1 MAQSVMTRVID
12 GTFAGYGLKLAPD
25 SEMPANRR
33 LPGEIDLAKRVSRV
47 GKSDTPRF
55 YDVLETC
62 RGSEKA
68 ADDLHVTAQI
78 PFEEAK
84 DLDLLIS
91 TFREFQGTW

>member
-47 GKSDTPRF
+47 RQVFSEEVKLLSRPRELVF
-55 YDVLETC
+55 SSPPT
-62 RGSEKA
+62 G
-68 ADDLHVTAQI
+68 
-78 PFEEAK
+78 
-84 DLDLLIS
+84 
-91 TFREFQGTW
+91 